1 MKIARCELI
10 NVVKPGY
17 FPSIKML
24 TFSIG
29 AMSVYGNNTTVSEAG
44 DWFWQYLTD
53 NIIGKFPDIHDL
65 EAPNGILLFKL
76 CIFALKN

>member
-44 DWFWQYLTD
+44 DWF
-53 NIIGKFPDIHDL
+53 
-65 EAPNGILLFKL
+65 
-76 CIFALKN
+76 